1 MGFHIGP
8 RVLRATGGSI
18 DHKNG
23 FRIHHFPPKIVE
35 NGLLFNLDFG
45 DKRCEPGWNGGST
58 NVFSDLSG
66 NGKNF
71 TRSGGKPYTS
81 YAGGVREFDGSN
93 DHIFRNDP
101 ELVAGL
107 GPKFTIQFNFLTES
121 GSTRQG
127 LVSSHMSYGGT
138 HQDAIEIEIRD
149 NNTLLTGFRRSPGD
163 NFASVT
169 AGSISTNTWYDVAM
183 VVDGQTIR
191 QYINGSQTGTSS
203 YTVGMVTSTPNTNPT
218 LVLGRYA
225 SHYLNGYMGYCRMYN
240 RSLSAAEVLRN
251 YNATR
256 IRTINADWTDTF
268 TPTCSGQKGKVEVL
282 VVGAGGNG
290 GGDVGG
296 GGGGAQVTHDPSLTV
311 TSGTSITAT
320 VGNHRVHDSG
330 NDQASHNYAHG
341 ANGRSS
347 SFSTLTALGGNGGC
361 GRSSA
366 GSKSTAGMHG
376 GGGSHDFAGVTNPAG
391 GGNAG
396 GDSAGRSTST
406 NGNGGGGGAGGVGE
420 AGTTTKAGN
429 GGDGAVY
436 DISGESVPYGAG
448 GGGSYYNTAGTR
460 GLGGSGVG
468 GDGGLSNT
476 GGGKIGGNSSIHG
489 TGSGGGGGQSTA
501 ELFNGGHGGHGTV
514 IVRYPAEEYEVE
526 VLVVAGGGG
535 GGKSGAAGSDPAG
548 GGGGGGGVVFK
559 SAHKVLSG
567 KNYHVNVGNG
577 GAGTS
582 SHSAYSHAP
591 NGVNSVFDDIIAI
604 GGGAGGH
611 SNSNG
616 LTGGSGGGG
625 GGNSG
630 EKASGTPQQGND
642 GGDPHS
648 DGGGGGGGAGA
659 AGTNAGEGGNGHG
672 GAGKAYTISGSSVTY
687 GGGGGGGARSGN
699 NIGQPGSGGGGAG
712 SVAGSGGNGTASTGG
727 GGGGTSVGSQGGH
740 GGSGIVIVAY
750 KGPQRG
756 EGGAVSTTARS
767 GYTTH
772 TFTNYGDDTYIA

>member
-8 RVLRATGGSI
+8 RVLRATGGSS
-18 DHKNG
+18 DHKDG

-35 NGLLFNLDFG
+35 NGLMFNLDFG
-45 DKRCEPGWNGGST
+45 DKRCDSGDGST
-58 NVFSDLSG
+58 TYHDLSG

-71 TRSGGKPYTS
+71 TRSGGFAFTGF
-81 YAGGVREFDGSN
+81 AGGVREFDGNN

-101 ELVAGL
+101 ELVVGL
-107 GPKFTIQFNFLTES
+107 KKFTIQFNFLTENT
-121 GSTRQG
+121 STRQG
-127 LVSSHMSYGGT
+127 LVSSHMSYGGNY
-138 HQDAIEIEIRD
+138 QDAIELEIDASNRIM
-149 NNTLLTGFRRSPGD
+149 TGFRRSPGST
-163 NFASVT
+163 FTPVT
-169 AGSISTNTWYDVAM
+169 SGAISTNTWYDVAM
-183 VVDGQTIR
+183 VVDGQTVR
-191 QYINGSQTGTSS
+191 QYINGSQSGSNS
-203 YTVGMVTSTPNTNPT
+203 YTVGSVTETPNTNPT

-225 SHYLNGYMGYCRMYN
+225 SHYLHGFMGYCRMYN

-256 IRTINADWTDTF
+256 IRHINADWTDTF

-290 GGDVGG
+290 GQDVGG

-320 VGNHRVHDSG
+320 VGNHRVHSSG
-330 NDQASHNYAHG
+330 NDQSSGPNHHG

-347 SFSTLTALGGNGGC
+347 SFSTLTALGGNGGS
-361 GRSSA
+361 GRS
-366 GSKSTAGMHG
+366 GTKSSVGMHG
-376 GGGSHDFAGVTNPAG
+376 GGASYSYPAVTSPSG

-396 GDSAGRSTST
+396 GAGDQSAGNNDHGS
-406 NGNGGGGGAGGVGE
+406 GGGGGAGSAGE
-420 AGTTTKAGN
+420 AGVSLSKGGN

-436 DISGESVPYGAG
+436 DISGEPVAYGAG
-448 GGGSYYNTAGTR
+448 GGGSYYEASGVR
-460 GLGGSGVG
+460 GLGGSNTG
-468 GDGGLSNT
+468 GDGGGRST
-476 GGGKIGGNSSIHG
+476 GSGPGANNGRHG
-489 TGSGGGGGQSTA
+489 TGSGGGGAHS
-501 ELFNGGHGGHGTV
+501 NGTYNYNNGHGGHGTV

-582 SHSAYSHAP
+582 SNSAFSHAP

-604 GGGAGGH
+604 GGGAGGTG
-611 SNSNG
+611 NGKG

-659 AGTNAGEGGNGHG
+659 AGTNAGEGGSGHG

-687 GGGGGGGARSGN
+687 GGGGGGGARLGN
-699 NIGQPGSGGGGAG
+699 TVGNGGAGGGGAG
-712 SVAGSGGNGTASTGG
+712 QIGSSGSNGSASTGG
-727 GGGGTSVGSQGGH
+727 GGGGTSTGSQGGN

-756 EGGAVSTTARS
+756 EGGTVSTTARS

-772 TFTNYGDDTYIA
+772 TFNNYGDDTYIA